1 MRIEAIR
8 TVQVRLNNTV
18 TSFARRNPRRP
29 VSDAALSE
37 AALSDAAL
45 SDAVLSD
52 AVPGD
57 AVLSDAVPG
66 DAVLSDAVL
75 GPVLESIHRSIADLD
90 DELGRLARLSED
102 EATELVR
109 ALEAFESTTRTFRR
123 ALGEAVEA
131 IGDGGSCGLAM
142 DWMGSV
148 GYVSCSLPGK
158 LSGIVPL
165 HLEPVASRAAKRLA
179 HVWDDCHELTEMA
192 CLGDE
197 RDVPTD
203 DASVIGHIFTPIRR
217 ALDRL
222 GRRIDAATTRPKPS
236 MVVDASFGRLS
247 DALEAAAD
255 DLNGVHNL
263 TEAGAVRFVETLG
276 SLEARW
282 TSVFGKLSRA
292 KEQLLRRRRPCAHR
306 DLWASALR
314 WLREFDASFA
324 SLSGTVAQLVP
335 PGSRRRA
342 LDATTHFSAVFSGHE
357 NLTSRPSDFHVLCHP
372 SGATRRG
379 LP

>member
-1 MRIEAIR
+1 MRSTAVIPLLAVVAAAAVGGRIEAIR

-29 VSDAALSE
+29 VSEAVLRDAALS
-37 AALSDAAL
+37 
-45 SDAVLSD
+45 
-52 AVPGD
+52 
-57 AVLSDAVPG
+57 

-75 GPVLESIHRSIADLD
+75 GPVLESIHRSVADLD

-109 ALEAFESTTRTFRR
+109 ALEAFETTARTFRR
-123 ALGEAVEA
+123 ALGEAVEAVEA

-165 HLEPVASRAAKRLA
+165 DLEPVASRAAKRLA
-179 HVWDDCHELTEMA
+179 LVWDDCHELTEMA

-203 DASVIGHIFTPIRR
+203 DASVIGRIFTPIRR

-222 GRRIDAATTRPKPS
+222 GRRIDAAATRPKPS

-247 DALEAAAD
+247 DAVEAAAD
-255 DLNGVHNL
+255 ALNGVHNL
-263 TEAGAVRFVETLG
+263 TEADAVRFVDTLG

-314 WLREFDASFA
+314 WLRQFDASFA
-324 SLSGTVAQLVP
+324 SLSGTVALLVP

-357 NLTSRPSDFHVLCHP
+357 NLASRPSDFHVLCHP
-372 SGATRRG
+372 SGATLRG